1 MFFWSFISIRYKFS
15 HVPSI
20 TFVPIEKF
28 LLNFVSFLGI
38 FLTIASDICFIMFSL
53 KWKIIFLFLSKI
65 FLPKRTHLIVSSFRY
80 IRSRSKQSKTKKVR
94 RINVSCVFKFASYRV
109 VALPFTRFPG
119 NFDETMVEWEGS
131 PEEGVSIQRG
141 LIYLVREG
149 CIVRG
154 GRKRAFFN
162 EHSFLRKLV

>member
-1 MFFWSFISIRYKFS
+1 MFFWSFI
-15 HVPSI
+15 SI

-38 FLTIASDICFIMFSL
+38 FLTNLIASDICFIMFSL

-154 GRKRAFFN
+154 GGGGSEPFSTN
-162 EHSFLRKLV
+162 TPSYVS